1 MDKTDE
7 AKCAGGGAVRR
18 VRMRRVKKR
27 VKVKV
32 LYRTWW
38 RGGSGTRL
46 VRCEE
51 GWESRIVEVR
61 VPVRCRRMEEA
72 AQ

>member
-1 MDKTDE
+1 MQNTVGAE
-7 AKCAGGGAVRR
+7 IAGGSAVRR
-18 VRMRRVKKR
+18 VRMRRVKRR

-38 RGGSGTRL
+38 RGVSGTRL

>member
-1 MDKTDE
+1 MQNTVGAE
-7 AKCAGGGAVRR
+7 CAGGGAVRR
-18 VRMRRVKKR
+18 VRMRRVKRR

-38 RGGSGTRL
+38 RGWSGTRL

-51 GWESRIVEVR
+51 GCESRIVEVR
-61 VPVRCRRMEEA
+61 VPVRCRLAKETA
-72 AQ
+72 K

>member
-7 AKCAGGGAVRR
+7 AKCAGGSAVRR

-51 GWESRIVEVR
+51 GWENRIVEVR
-61 VPVRCRRMEEA
+61 VPVRRRPAKET